1 MKEDKRI
8 DTKQESNL
16 ADTNKTETAKDKQ
29 CTTFGEAI
37 EERYSHL
44 VEDCWS
50 PQVEQQTLGSNGP
63 DRIVELV
70 GLEKIQKQI
79 RREPL
84 TRLLLDRRRISQV
97 GTISP
102 SFQRLLSTVIYADLS
117 YNDFSD
123 WITVVEIV
131 SYLPSLKEIIVSGNI
146 QLVPPTDIP
155 LSAASTYE
163 KMKQLET
170 IVLANCAYKWSEIV
184 NCASHIWPNH
194 LRSLNL
200 HCNNI
205 TELDPLPSELFLH
218 LEFLDLSSN
227 RLGDWIEVCH
237 LSQLPKY
244 A

>member
-1 MKEDKRI
+1 MA
-8 DTKQESNL
+8 DTK
-16 ADTNKTETAKDKQ
+16 KTETGKDKQ
-29 CTTFGEAI
+29 CMTFGEAV

-50 PQVEQQTLGSNGP
+50 PQVEQQTLGSSGA
-63 DRIVELV
+63 DRIVQVV

-102 SFQRLLSTVIYADLS
+102 PFQRLLSTVIYADLS

-123 WITVVEIV
+123 WKTVVEIV
-131 SYLPSLKEIIVSGNI
+131 SNLPSLKEIIVSGNT
-146 QLVPPTDIP
+146 QLVPPTDVP
-155 LSAASTYE
+155 LSTASMYKE

-170 IVLANCAYKWSEIV
+170 IVLTKCAYKWSEIV

-194 LRSLNL
+194 LPNLNL
-200 HCNNI
+200 HGNDI
-205 TELDPLPSELFLH
+205 TELHPLPSELFLH

-227 RLGDWIEVCH
+227 RLGDWREICR
-237 LSQLPKY
+237 LSQLPRY
-244 A
+244 ACHLVHFVY